1 MNFFVVISKKI
12 PFRGLAK
19 FPTKGTIIKKIN
31 VRIYLTKLSDF
42 TTRYPLIRGM
52 ITYSFTWP
60 ISNLCQQAIRG
71 SNEWDFAEALRFCLY
86 GSCFVAPTL
95 YGWLRL
101 AANMWPQLNYRSAIA
116 KALVEQISYTPFA
129 MVCFFFIMTLL
140 EGKSIGQ
147 ASAEVRVKFFPTYQV
162 GACVW
167 PVLQLINYTV
177 VSEKNRVPYVGM
189 CSLLWTC
196 FLAYMK
202 QLEAQKLEKIQAERK
217 LEAEEKATTHS
228 YVILLQ

>member
-1 MNFFVVISKKI
+1 MDKHLIHLQYFGVLNTIHVSHYYQTYKYSNQNNNFTNLFYAFFSAHPNHCRYDIRKQYIQGATYYNYFKMNFFVVISKKI

-116 KALVEQISYTPFA
+116 KASHIILWLCDFEEHIQISS
-129 MVCFFFIMTLL
+129 L
-140 EGKSIGQ
+140 
-147 ASAEVRVKFFPTYQV
+147 VK
-162 GACVW
+162 
-167 PVLQLINYTV
+167 
-177 VSEKNRVPYVGM
+177 
-189 CSLLWTC
+189 
-196 FLAYMK
+196 
-202 QLEAQKLEKIQAERK
+202 
-217 LEAEEKATTHS
+217 
-228 YVILLQ
+228 